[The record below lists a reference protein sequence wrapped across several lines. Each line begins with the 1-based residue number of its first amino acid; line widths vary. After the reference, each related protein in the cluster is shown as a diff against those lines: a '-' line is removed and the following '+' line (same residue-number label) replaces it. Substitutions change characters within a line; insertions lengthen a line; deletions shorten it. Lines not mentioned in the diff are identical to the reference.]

1 MKDGRQGTRREAT
14 RTAAAPA
21 VTATAAGSPEG
32 PVPHQCH
39 LHKGQRANDRLRLNF
54 LAKMHARDE
63 G

>member
-1 MKDGRQGTRREAT
+1 M
-14 RTAAAPA
+14 